1 MKMSNVAR
9 AVGLLIVA
17 AVSFAA
23 AIAFGVK
30 GAKAESDGRTA
41 QTDICCIYMIF

>member
-1 MKMSNVAR
+1 MSNVAR

-30 GAKAESDGRTA
+30 GAKAESGGRAA
-41 QTDICCIYMIF
+41 QADICCIYMIF